1 MHKWQSYMSQKIP
14 AGAPKEMV
22 IIGTEEI
29 TTKTY
34 YSEEKA
40 IVFILRKRP
49 SFLFWMLNF
58 LIFSILKHEDV
69 YSLFLNVSNFVC
81 VCVYVRERE
90 RESQPQIVND
100 NNSPRHLCLN

>member
-1 MHKWQSYMSQKIP
+1 MSQKIS

-40 IVFILRKRP
+40 IVFILRKRLL
-49 SFLFWMLNF
+49 FLFWMLNF
-58 LIFSILKHEDV
+58 
-69 YSLFLNVSNFVC
+69 
-81 VCVYVRERE
+81 
-90 RESQPQIVND
+90 
-100 NNSPRHLCLN
+100 